1 MRDDRQRLLDILEA
15 AKLLVTFRAGKNR
28 ADLTHDLLLQSGFL
42 HQLFVIGEAA
52 SRLSP
57 ALKKRFPNIP
67 WYAISGFRNYI
78 AHEYF
83 SLDLDIVWQTVI
95 VDVPLLETQIRE
107 ILRAEAPGLFQDPS
121 PPDS

>member
-42 HQLFVIGEAA
+42 HHCMSLAKRPLDFRLPSNAA
-52 SRLSP
+52 FPTSPGTRFQDSGTISRTNIFLS
-57 ALKKRFPNIP
+57 I
-67 WYAISGFRNYI
+67 
-78 AHEYF
+78 
-83 SLDLDIVWQTVI
+83 WQTVI
-95 VDVPLLETQIRE
+95 ADVPLLETQIGE

-121 PPDS
+121 PSDS

>member
-1 MRDDRQRLLDILEA
+1 MRDDRQRLLDILAA
-15 AKLLVTFRAGKNR
+15 AKLLVTFKKGKNR
-28 ADLTHDLLLQSGFL
+28 GDLTHDLLLQSGFL

-57 ALKKRFPNIP
+57 ALKRRYPNVP
-67 WYAISGFRNYI
+67 WHAISSFRNYI

-95 VDVPLLETQIRE
+95 ADVPLLETQVKE
-107 ILRAEAPGLFQDPS
+107 ILRVEAPGLFQNPT